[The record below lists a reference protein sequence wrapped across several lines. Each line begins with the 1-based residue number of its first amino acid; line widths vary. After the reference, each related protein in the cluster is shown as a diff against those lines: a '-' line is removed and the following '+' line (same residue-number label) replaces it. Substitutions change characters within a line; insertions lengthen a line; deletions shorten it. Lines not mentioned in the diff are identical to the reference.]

1 MFDTACRW
9 CSKAVSTQGDENVTR
24 SLGQGTPS
32 REPPP
37 VVRNG
42 QSGHASASS
51 RGPHDDAPN
60 PEPQIPREGRAMRT
74 YLSKGHRV
82 ILISLALICGLPA
95 LSTQAAD
102 FCLERAFLN
111 SWEGSPPL
119 ATAHRQ
125 QLLRLRP
132 LGWTTSR
139 THWTPTSKRTIPRPI
154 LPLP

>member
-1 MFDTACRW
+1 
-9 CSKAVSTQGDENVTR
+9 
-24 SLGQGTPS
+24 
-32 REPPP
+32 
-37 VVRNG
+37 
-42 QSGHASASS
+42 
-51 RGPHDDAPN
+51 
-60 PEPQIPREGRAMRT
+60 MRT
-74 YLSKGHRV
+74 NLSIRRTV

-95 LSTQAAD
+95 LSAQAAD

-119 ATAHRQ
+119 ATAYRQ
-125 QLLRLRP
+125 QWLLRLRP